1 MRWCFSFCFLFL
13 CCLSSAADLTLPKSA
28 GGLPGDF
35 ITVQATTTG
44 TVVKWVAIDQ
54 GLKVFPTQLLKD
66 TRTAVV
72 SSNTPGSF
80 RLLAY
85 TADASGPSDPAI
97 CTVTVLGAPTPPEP
111 VPNPPTPSDPAPIS
125 APGFRVLVV
134 YDTATVSSLPEK
146 QQQCLF
152 STDIRGYMAS
162 KCIRGVDMKTP
173 EYRFYDQSTD
183 ATPDGQIWAEAMK
196 RPRKQLPWL
205 IISDGKTGYEG
216 PLPVDTDKFMELLK
230 KHGG

>member
-1 MRWCFSFCFLFL
+1 
-13 CCLSSAADLTLPKSA
+13 
-28 GGLPGDF
+28 
-35 ITVQATTTG
+35 
-44 TVVKWVAIDQ
+44 
-54 GLKVFPTQLLKD
+54 
-66 TRTAVV
+66 
-72 SSNTPGSF
+72 
-80 RLLAY
+80 
-85 TADASGPSDPAI
+85 
-97 CTVTVLGAPTPPEP
+97 
-111 VPNPPTPSDPAPIS
+111 
-125 APGFRVLVV
+125 VV